1 MQTIPAE
8 ELKKKLD
15 AGEKPILL
23 DVREPWEF
31 SICQIEDS
39 INISMSNP
47 EKLINELNT
56 DDEIIAICHHGMRS
70 FQVCEFL
77 EENGFKHVF
86 LLGRYLDGRIMY
98 IDPQVGKN
106 GDQGKPIVESNPEH
120 EISKI
125 FLNFANKIKSTYL

>member
-15 AGEKPILL
+15 TGEKPILL
-23 DVREPWEF
+23 DVRESWEF
-31 SICQIEDS
+31 SICKIKNS

-56 DDEIIAICHHGMRS
+56 DDEIIVICHHGMRS

-77 EENGFKHVF
+77 EENGFKDV
-86 LLGRYLDGRIMY
+86 LNLDGG
-98 IDPQVGKN
+98 IDSWAKTIDKDMPQ
-106 GDQGKPIVESNPEH
+106 
-120 EISKI
+120 
-125 FLNFANKIKSTYL
+125 Y